1 MRSCFLLLL
10 LLGSSLAAQQR
21 FPADYQDD
29 IYHCRD
35 PSGVDE
41 NKSLA
46 CSETTYLWQ
55 VDLLEADRPPKI
67 CGGGPNFQM
76 NPDDIPQLADE
87 EEPCLLWALT
97 YGNLAP
103 SAPPSKDSNSF
114 CK

>member
-1 MRSCFLLLL
+1 MRSSFLLLL

-21 FPADYQDD
+21 FPDDYEDD

-35 PSGVDE
+35 PSEVDE

-46 CSETTYLWQ
+46 CDETTYLWQ
-55 VDLLEADRPPKI
+55 VDLLEADRPPRI
-67 CGGGPNFQM
+67 CGGGNFMM
-76 NPDDIPQLADE
+76 NPGDISQLADE
-87 EEPCLLWALT
+87 AEPCLLWALT

-103 SAPPSKDSNSF
+103 SAAPSKDSNSF